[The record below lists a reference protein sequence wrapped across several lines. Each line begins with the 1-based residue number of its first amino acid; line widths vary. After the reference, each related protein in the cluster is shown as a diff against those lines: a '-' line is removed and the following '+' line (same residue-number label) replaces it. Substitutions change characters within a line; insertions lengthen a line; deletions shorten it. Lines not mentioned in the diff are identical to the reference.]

1 MAAPQIPQLDHQN
14 QNILDVLWVQWEN
27 KLPRN
32 LLRTTYYDAKQPLK
46 DLGIS
51 IPPQLTKIETAL
63 GWPAKGVN
71 TLARRCNFDG
81 YVIPGDVQDPYDLQ
95 TVLVENNMDVE
106 IPQGITS
113 ALIHATAFITTT
125 RGDVLSG
132 EPDVLQTIRSAV
144 YGTGIWDSRKRG
156 LSAYLA
162 ITGTDKESN
171 VNAFL
176 MYLPEAVYTF
186 SKESA
191 SKLWRV
197 FVQPNPLKRVAVQ
210 PLVYQPE
217 LSRPFGHSRISRTVM
232 SLTDQ
237 AIRSMLRTEVSAEFY
252 SSPQRYLLGADESA
266 FQGADGLAAS
276 KWQAV
281 LGRFLAISVEEGEE
295 KPTIGQFPQ
304 LTMEP
309 HLAHLRQ
316 IAQNFASDQ
325 NLPISSLG
333 IVQDNPASA
342 EAIYAAKEELVVEAE
357 GANRNFGSA
366 LVRSGWDAVMLR
378 DGLTEVPAELKKL
391 RAKFRD
397 PATPSK
403 SSASDAITKQ
413 VSILPWMA
421 ESDVTLE
428 QLGYDETDIARLTV
442 DRDRA
447 KVTSLLTTVRTSAAT
462 ATADPQI
469 AELAAARGNA
479 V

>member
-1 MAAPQIPQLDHQN
+1 MSAPQIPQLDHQN
-14 QNILDVLWVQWEN
+14 QNILDALWAQWQS

-32 LLRTTYYDAKQPLK
+32 LLRTVYFDAKQPLK

-81 YVIPGDVQDPYDLQ
+81 YVIPGDIADPYGLSEL
-95 TVLVENNMDVE
+95 LVDNNMDVE

-113 ALIHATAFITTT
+113 ALVHATAFITTT
-125 RGDVLSG
+125 RGDVQSG

-156 LSAYLA
+156 LSSFLA
-162 ITGTDKESN
+162 VTGTDADGN
-171 VNAFL
+171 VSDFM
-176 MYLPEAVYTF
+176 MYLPAAVYTF
-186 SKESA
+186 TKPSS
-191 SKLWRV
+191 STPWRV
-197 FVQPNPLKRVAVQ
+197 FVQKNPLGRVPVS

-237 AIRSMLRTEVSAEFY
+237 ALRSMLRSEVSAEFY
-252 SSPQRYLLGADESA
+252 SAPQRYLLGADESA
-266 FQGADGLAAS
+266 FTDAAGVKQS
-276 KWQAV
+276 MWQAV
-281 LGRFLAISVEEGEE
+281 QGRYLAIGVDEGETA
-295 KPTIGQFPQ
+295 PTVGQFPQ
-304 LTMEP
+304 LSMEP
-309 HLAHLRQ
+309 NLAHLRQ
-316 IAQNFASDQ
+316 IAQNFAADQ

-357 GANRNFGSA
+357 GANRVFGSA
-366 LVRSGWDAVMLR
+366 LVRSAWDAVLIR

-391 RAKFRD
+391 RSNFRD

-403 SSASDAITKQ
+403 SSASDAMAKQ
-413 VSILPWMA
+413 VGFLPWMA

-428 QLGYDETDIARLTV
+428 QLGYDETDIERLRV
-442 DRDRA
+442 DRDKSR
-447 KVTSLLTTVRTSAAT
+447 VSSLLTSVTSSARAAV
-462 ATADPQI
+462 ADPQI
-469 AELAAARGNA
+469 AALAAERGIA
-479 V
+479 S